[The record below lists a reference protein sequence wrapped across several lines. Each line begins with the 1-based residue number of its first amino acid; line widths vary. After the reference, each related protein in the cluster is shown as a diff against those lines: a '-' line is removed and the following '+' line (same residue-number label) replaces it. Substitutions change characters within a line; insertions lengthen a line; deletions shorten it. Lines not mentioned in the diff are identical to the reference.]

1 MDIEQRKKEIIKK
14 HGKWAASNIR
24 LNENTYTISDQLAS
38 DEIKLRRILQ
48 IVADNASKPMK
59 DLRVLDLACQEGWYA
74 IELARH
80 GAKAVGIEIREP
92 TLERAR
98 FVKQALSLDNLEFYQ
113 DDIRNLSAEKYG
125 KFDVVLCL
133 GILYHLDAPDI
144 FQFIEKIGEVCEG
157 ITIIDTHVSLSARK
171 SYVYKNNKY
180 WGKNYREHLPLT
192 NLKQRAKALCASIDN
207 PNSFWFTRRSL
218 YNILS
223 DVGFSSVYECFNPP
237 EPDKPKDRI
246 TLLAKKGERQKLIS
260 TVPQANE
267 LLPKEWPEKR
277 RII

>member
-1 MDIEQRKKEIIKK
+1 MDIERKKKEIIEK
-14 HGKWAASNIR
+14 HGAWAASNIR
-24 LNENTYTISDQLAS
+24 LGENSFTISNKLAG

-48 IVADNASKPMK
+48 IVADNAGKPLK
-59 DLRVLDLACQEGWYA
+59 DLRILDLACQEGWYA

-98 FVKQALSLDNLEFYQ
+98 FVKEVLNLNNLEFHQ
-113 DDIRNLSAEKYG
+113 DDVRNLSAEKYG
-125 KFDVVLCL
+125 KFDAVLCL

-144 FQFIEKIGEVCEG
+144 FQFMEKIGEVCEG
-157 ITIIDTHVSLSARK
+157 IAIIDTHVSLAARK
-171 SYVYKNNKY
+171 SHIYKGKKY
-180 WGKNYREHLPLT
+180 WGKNYREHLPFT

-218 YNILS
+218 CNILAN
-223 DVGFSSVYECFNPP
+223 VGFSSVYECFNPP

-246 TLLAKKGERQKLIS
+246 TIVAKKGERQKLMT
-260 TVPQANE
+260 TVPRANE
-267 LLPKEWPEKR
+267 ILPREWPEKR